1 VARRQPKPL
10 KKRILEQ
17 TKSTVNAINGLSNI
31 RNATQNASLIGPKTD
46 RFDSIVYGPFYVAA
60 LFAAVVVV
68 VVALGCLAPRG
79 HDERRHHPMASVVQL
94 LLPMPPAQRSPE
106 AAKHGC

>member
-10 KKRILEQ
+10 KKRILERR
-17 TKSTVNAINGLSNI
+17 KALYAINGLSNI

-68 VVALGCLAPRG
+68 ALGCLAPRG

-94 LLPMPPAQRSPE
+94 LLPMPPAQRRPE